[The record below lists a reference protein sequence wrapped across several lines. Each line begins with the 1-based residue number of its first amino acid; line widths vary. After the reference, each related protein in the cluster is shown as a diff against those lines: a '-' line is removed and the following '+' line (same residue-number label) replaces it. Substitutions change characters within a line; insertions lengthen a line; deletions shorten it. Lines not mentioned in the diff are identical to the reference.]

1 MSNQES
7 DIIVSGS
14 DISPLL
20 SEGDMEF
27 LNSIDGV
34 IRSAIIQSDPG
45 VIFDFGR
52 TLWKDGH
59 IKGLGLAKLLG
70 KTSQQWSVFQMGEV
84 TERFEDA
91 ISAEIGISAQTA
103 RKYADMWEAL
113 FENPSIS
120 TQDKKALYGKPIKS
134 LLLLTAAARDEDDI
148 NWKAVGEASTVN
160 EVREIVRDARGGK
173 TSSNSSVKIIMSAN
187 GEIRAKCGESSAVIG
202 HLSVNEED
210 PIIKKAIQRI
220 VDRSGI
226 LWL

>member
-1 MSNQES
+1 MSDQES
-7 DIIVSGS
+7 EIVVSGS

-20 SEGDMEF
+20 NKGDIEF
-27 LNSIDGV
+27 LDSIDGV
-34 IRSAIIQSDPG
+34 IARAIVQADPG
-45 VIFDFGR
+45 VVFEFGR
-52 TLWKDGH
+52 SLWRDGH
-59 IKGLGLAKLLG
+59 VKGLGLAKLLG
-70 KTSQQWSVFQMGEV
+70 KTAQQWSVFQMGEV
-84 TERFEDA
+84 QERFEDA

-120 TQDKKALYGKPIKS
+120 SYVKKALYGKPIKS

-148 NWKAVGEASTVN
+148 DWDQVAAASTVN
-160 EVREIVRDARGGK
+160 EVRDLVRDARGGK
-173 TSSNSSVKIIMSAN
+173 TSSGTSVSIIMSAS
-187 GEIRAKCGESSAVIG
+187 GELRAKCGESSAIIG
-202 HLSVNEED
+202 RLNVDIDD